1 MRKRKAA
8 RMVSAAVRE
17 RARASDIR
25 GRVSGRGGFTLA
37 EMMAAM
43 LIMLIASGLIAQT
56 MAFAVQQTRKQYDT
70 DDAQQAYTEL
80 VTAIRADLEY
90 ATGEFDF
97 NIENYTKDKNG
108 KYMYDDLN
116 FEIEINGE
124 NASDATT
131 PDDNNGSVIVE
142 VSITKNRAELLN
154 RTFTVIPADAN
165 LKINLTNMN
174 TTGD

>member
-1 MRKRKAA
+1 MRRMGQRILKRIDSTAARKRMA
-8 RMVSAAVRE
+8 E
-17 RARASDIR
+17 
-25 GRVSGRGGFTLA
+25 RGGFTLA

-70 DDAQQAYTEL
+70 DEAQQAYTEL

-90 ATGEFDF
+90 ATGDFDF
-97 NIENYTKDKNG
+97 NASKYTAEYQDFN
-108 KYMYDDLN
+108 
-116 FEIEINGE
+116 ITITINGE
-124 NASDATT
+124 SASENAT
-131 PDDNNGSVIVE
+131 PTPTPKDDGSVIVG
-142 VSITKNRAELLN
+142 VRIAKNSAELLK

-165 LKINLTNMN
+165 LKISLSNMN